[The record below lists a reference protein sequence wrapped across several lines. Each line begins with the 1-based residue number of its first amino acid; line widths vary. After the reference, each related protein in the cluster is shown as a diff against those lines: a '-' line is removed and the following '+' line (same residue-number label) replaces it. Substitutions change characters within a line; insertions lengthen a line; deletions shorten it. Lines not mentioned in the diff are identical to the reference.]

1 MRGRWQRMDRILSLL
16 GLCRRAGRLRWGFD
30 ECREA
35 ARSKKAALLIAAAD
49 VSEKTYKNLCYEAD
63 RAGIPAI
70 RLRTDMA
77 ELGRACGIRGGGGDR
92 RGLCQGGFEGIRD
105 KRGKHARREG
115 GISL

>member
-35 ARSKKAALLIAAAD
+35 ARSKMAALLIAAAD

-77 ELGRACGIRGGGGDR
+77 ELGRACGIRAGVAAVTD
-92 RGLCQGGFEGIRD
+92 GGF
-105 KRGKHARREG
+105 ARAVLKEY
-115 GISL
+115 GISAENTRDEKEE